1 MIRYYPH
8 QLSFLL
14 DNPIRRLLISP
25 GQFADRLSLT
35 ESSRV
40 LEIGPGSGYFSRE
53 IARRIPRGHL
63 ELMDLQPEMLAKA
76 RHKLDAAGLKN
87 VGYTEGDAAN
97 LPFANASFD
106 VAALVAVLGEIPN
119 NQRCADS
126 LYRVLRPG
134 GFAVF
139 HEHLPDPDIVK
150 LSTLRTLV
158 GGAGFRFIRSWGRWY
173 NYTAAF
179 EKPVQRAPF

>member
-25 GQFADRLSLT
+25 VQFADRLSLT

-63 ELMDLQPEMLAKA
+63 ELVDLQPEMLAKA
-76 RHKLDAAGLKN
+76 RHKLDAAGLKH
-87 VGYTEGDAAN
+87 VGYTEGDAAT
-97 LPFANASFD
+97 LPFPDASFD
-106 VAALVAVLGEIPN
+106 VAALVAVFGEIPE
-119 NQRCADS
+119 NQRCANS

-134 GFAVF
+134 GVAVF
-139 HEHLPDPDIVK
+139 HEHLPDPDIFK

-158 GGAGFRFIRSWGRWY
+158 EGAGFKFIRTWGRWY

-179 EKPVQRAPF
+179 EKPRQ

>member
-1 MIRYYPH
+1 VIRYYPH
-8 QLSFLL
+8 QFSFLL

-25 GQFADRLSLT
+25 GRFADRLSLH

-40 LEIGPGSGYFSRE
+40 LEIGPGAGYFSRE

-63 ELMDLQPEMLAKA
+63 ELMDLQPQMLAKA
-76 RHKLDAAGLKN
+76 RHKLAAAGLKH
-87 VGYTEGDAAN
+87 VGYTEGDAAD
-97 LPFANASFD
+97 LPFPDASFD
-106 VAALVAVLGEIPN
+106 VATLVAVIGEIPN
-119 NQRCADS
+119 NKRCVDS

-134 GFAVF
+134 GLAVF
-139 HEHLPDPDIVK
+139 HEHLPDPDIFK

-158 GGAGFRFIRSWGRWY
+158 EGAGFGFMRSWGRWY

-179 EKPVQRAPF
+179 EKPTHCGPS